1 MTIRRRNVLL
11 SMLMLFGSIILIL
24 GLLPLRFIDKVG
36 AQDNPAQEGGS
47 NLFLPFIIA
56 PRTTEGLLLSALP
69 SSLPADVEQSTTLL
83 GRAFDE
89 DGKAVSG
96 VDVTFA
102 TSKGRFLNGSSLT
115 SATTNSEGIASVQLY
130 AVPQLGGAN
139 VSALVDT
146 YEAQEVVSFELAE
159 CRDTEDNDVPNQA
172 SRQPSSVC
180 QGSLQDD
187 PVGEDDYY
195 WVILEPGQSIQ
206 VQLASMPPGSD
217 YDLVL
222 YGFNPLFPDE
232 GLTFLEFSNQ
242 NGAINEAISYTHA
255 GDESEFFFININMSQ
270 KSTQSLNTYRM
281 TVELDPLEPPGESI
295 DFPVVSSAGE
305 AALNDDPPRPPKP

>member
-11 SMLMLFGSIILIL
+11 VMLMLFGSITLIL
-24 GLLPLRFIDKVG
+24 GLLPLRFIDTVG
-36 AQDNPAQEGGS
+36 AQEGRKD
-47 NLFLPFIIA
+47 LFLPHILVP
-56 PRTTEGLLLSALP
+56 PRTESLQLRALP
-69 SSLPADVEQSTTLL
+69 SSIPTDVEQSTTLL
-83 GRAFDE
+83 ARAFDE
-89 DGKAVSG
+89 DGQAVPG

-102 TSKGRFLNGSSLT
+102 TSKGRFPNGSSLT

-130 AVPQLGGAN
+130 AVPQLGRAN

-159 CRDTEDNDVPNQA
+159 CRDIEDNDVPNEGKP
-172 SRQPSSVC
+172 QPSSVC

-222 YGFNPLFPDE
+222 YGFNSLFPDE

-242 NGAINEAISYTHA
+242 NGAINEAISYTHE
-255 GDESEFFFININMSQ
+255 GDESEFFFINVNMSQ

-295 DFPVVSSAGE
+295 GFPVVSSAVE